1 MTSPASCVLMA
12 LSICTLSGLSNLVRW
27 STSQYCRF
35 TECGNAGQDLCDG
48 NATLTLA
55 LVWQL
60 MRAYTLNM
68 LSNLPQHNSQAKNVE
83 SEIVKVKQRLSTSRQ
98 QKRKRDQTKG
108 SVPPPPPPPKKR
120 KKERDALSHLVAS

>member
-1 MTSPASCVLMA
+1 M
-12 LSICTLSGLSNLVRW
+12 W
-27 STSQYCRF
+27 
-35 TECGNAGQDLCDG
+35 NAGQDLCDG

-83 SEIVKVKQRLSTSRQ
+83 SEIVKVN
-98 QKRKRDQTKG
+98 
-108 SVPPPPPPPKKR
+108 SVSAPPGNRTDKETRPKDRFRPHLPPPQNKER
-120 KKERDALSHLVAS
+120 KKGIL